1 MSTEFIAYLHEVF
14 VSFGSIQAKRMFG
27 GFGIYHQGLMFA
39 LVIDDILYLKANE
52 KSKHIFEQHGLTPFE
67 FDRLGKIVKLS
78 YYQAPEEIFD
88 DFEHAVIWANLAYES
103 ALKAKKPKK
112 KPL

>member
-1 MSTEFIAYLHEVF
+1 MSTEFISYLHEVF
-14 VSFGSIQAKRMFG
+14 ASFGNIQAKRMFG

-39 LVIDDILYLKANE
+39 IVIDDILYLKADQQ
-52 KSKHIFEQHGLTPFE
+52 SKNAFEQRGLTPFE

-88 DFEHAVIWANLAYES
+88 DFEQARIWADLAYE
-103 ALKAKKPKK
+103 AAVKAQKPKK
-112 KPL
+112 EPL